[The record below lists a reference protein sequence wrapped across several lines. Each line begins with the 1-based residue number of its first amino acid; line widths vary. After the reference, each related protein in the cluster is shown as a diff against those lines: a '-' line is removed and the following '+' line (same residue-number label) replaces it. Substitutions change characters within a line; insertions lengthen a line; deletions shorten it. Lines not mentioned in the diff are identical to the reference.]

1 MIFSRQFQNDK
12 PLEMNPSKSNKT
24 MNRTPFHRQFRHS
37 VFCLF
42 LIGVFPLL
50 VQPGHTTDP
59 VNPLLR
65 EFPITVNPSALT
77 PTTWWHVPGIT
88 PLIWTKDP
96 INMDAYKTSESRT
109 LNLKPGEYRFGTFTF
124 DFLFKVTLSGTL
136 EFAPTLDQCIDG
148 RGTQVLTIR
157 CTHTQPYPQEPD
169 YPK

>member
-1 MIFSRQFQNDK
+1 
-12 PLEMNPSKSNKT
+12 
-24 MNRTPFHRQFRHS
+24 MNRTSLNIQFRQ
-37 VFCLF
+37 
-42 LIGVFPLL
+42 GVLSLLLLGLFPLGD
-50 VQPGHTTDP
+50 QPGQAGEQ

-65 EFPITVNPSALT
+65 EFPITVNPSALN
-77 PTTWWHVPGIT
+77 PPTWWHVPGIT

-96 INMDAYKTSESRT
+96 ISSDAYKTTEAKD

-136 EFAPTLDQCIDG
+136 EFSPTLDQCVDG

-157 CTHTQPYPQEPD
+157 CSHTQPYPQEPD

>member
-1 MIFSRQFQNDK
+1 
-12 PLEMNPSKSNKT
+12 
-24 MNRTPFHRQFRHS
+24 MNRTSLNIQFRQG
-37 VFCLF
+37 VLCL
-42 LIGVFPLL
+42 LLLGLFPLGD
-50 VQPGHTTDP
+50 QPGQAGEQ

-65 EFPITVNPSALT
+65 EFPITVNPSALS
-77 PTTWWHVPGIT
+77 PPTWWHVPGIT

-96 INMDAYKTSESRT
+96 ISSDAYKTTEAKD

-136 EFAPTLDQCIDG
+136 EFSPTLDQCVDG

-157 CTHTQPYPQEPD
+157 CSHTQPYPQEPD